1 MARRSEFKGIVR
13 NFAHMLNN
21 RNNDHLGY
29 WTTGQLCLLAQKQN
43 ISSISINLLE
53 IEHNSVKNHIE
64 PFAKSM
70 RKSLINML
78 NSHKISL
85 SWLTSATVTFSFNE
99 QYQKQY
105 HYWRSALGAPYLVT
119 LEMTSDLGK
128 VYKQK
133 FGGNVNPHD
142 PLKEQRRA
150 GF

>member
-1 MARRSEFKGIVR
+1 MARRSEFKGVVR

>member
-1 MARRSEFKGIVR
+1 
-13 NFAHMLNN
+13 
-21 RNNDHLGY
+21 
-29 WTTGQLCLLAQKQN
+29 
-43 ISSISINLLE
+43 
-53 IEHNSVKNHIE
+53 
-64 PFAKSM
+64 
-70 RKSLINML
+70 ML

-105 HYWRSALGAPYLVT
+105 HYWRSALGSPYLVT
-119 LEMTSDLGK
+119 LEITADLGK
-128 VYKQK
+128 VYKQT